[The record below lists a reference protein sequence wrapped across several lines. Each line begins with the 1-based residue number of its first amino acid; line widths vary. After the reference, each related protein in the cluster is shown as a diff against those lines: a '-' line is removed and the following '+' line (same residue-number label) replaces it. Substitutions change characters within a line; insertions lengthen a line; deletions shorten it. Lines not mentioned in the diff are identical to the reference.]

1 MKFKLIQVIIML
13 SKYALYGFFAQLF
26 LFNIIVAENANGQKM
41 ISVKEVGINL
51 NVENST
57 ISKLF
62 KEIENKTN
70 FKFSMDKFELK
81 SELNNRISIDEKNIL
96 VSDVLMEISK
106 RSGVM
111 FKQVNNN
118 INVRKIEPSN
128 RSVDVIEI
136 VSNQA
141 DVDISGKI
149 SDENNEGLPGA
160 TVVQKGTTNGT
171 TSDLDGK
178 YKLSLPEG
186 SVLAISF
193 VGYET
198 QEIVLGIESVVD
210 VQMVLDSEQLDEIV
224 VIGYGTQKKSDL
236 TGSILRADIESFR
249 EQPNISLFQ
258 SLQGSVPGLN
268 IGQVDQAGENPDI
281 SIRGTTSISGEQT
294 PLIVLDGTIYRGSI
308 IDINPNDILS
318 VDVLKDA
325 SAAAVYGSQAANGV
339 IIITSKSGRGTDKT
353 TISYSTSFTT
363 QSPIKEFRAGD
374 AEDFV
379 DQYLNGDIINSRI
392 APDYLTFNPDYFPST
407 LFKTG
412 GMQDAYDA
420 GLETNWFDLL
430 TNDNSQIV
438 NHNISIAHRNEHVST
453 FMSTGYTDQ
462 AGYHVG
468 EDYKRWNARLNLEN
482 YITDWLTVGV
492 QSFVTSSDF
501 SGLDISRNNRYLP
514 PVALARDANGDLTVN
529 PGGNQTNP
537 LRSIEQAEHTDT
549 RLNLFGN
556 IYTRIEIPFIE
567 GLSYKVNYTTNY
579 RQQNEFLF
587 RPYGANFQGDG
598 SKDIDISRSHSTDN
612 ILNFQRT
619 FAQNQNVTATLLY
632 GFEKRAGNR
641 TIAGSSIFLNDVLG
655 FNRLQAGQ
663 SDLQNV
669 RTTAFEES
677 SLYSMARLIYGYQGK
692 YLFTGTVRRDGFSGF
707 GTENKF
713 GVFPSAS
720 VAWVATDES
729 FLSDVSWLPSL
740 KVRASYG
747 TSGNRTLS
755 RYQTLA
761 EVDGSF
767 SYVDANG
774 NPLFGQEIISLASPS
789 LKWETTTGLNL
800 GVNFA
805 LFDNRITGSIDY
817 YKNNTKDVL
826 FNVSLPELSRFNQ
839 IPVNL
844 GKLKNQGV
852 DILIS
857 SVNVKKQDLT
867 WTSTV
872 NFSRNR
878 DEIVELLGFDNDGDG
893 VEDDI
898 IADGLFIGEPIDVV
912 FDYDAPGDLYQI
924 GDDIPSGAEIGTFI
938 ISDLDGVDGITPD
951 DRTIIGYESPSF
963 RFSIQNEVRY
973 KNWTFRVFV
982 NSIQGGSNRYL
993 GEDVLTSWNSVNS
1006 ESVFD
1011 RVVPAGTDYW
1021 TPENTDARYQKLRIN
1036 LGARGT
1042 RYTSRS
1048 FVRLQ
1053 DVSLSYNVDSEL
1065 LSKFNIARMKVFVSG
1080 KNLAT
1085 LTGYNGWDPE
1095 TGTGLERSGRPVMK
1109 SFSLGLNLE
1118 F

>member
-1 MKFKLIQVIIML
+1 
-13 SKYALYGFFAQLF
+13 
-26 LFNIIVAENANGQKM
+26 
-41 ISVKEVGINL
+41 
-51 NVENST
+51 
-57 ISKLF
+57 
-62 KEIENKTN
+62 
-70 FKFSMDKFELK
+70 
-81 SELNNRISIDEKNIL
+81 
-96 VSDVLMEISK
+96 
-106 RSGVM
+106 
-111 FKQVNNN
+111 
-118 INVRKIEPSN
+118 
-128 RSVDVIEI
+128 
-136 VSNQA
+136 
-141 DVDISGKI
+141 
-149 SDENNEGLPGA
+149 
-160 TVVQKGTTNGT
+160 
-171 TSDLDGK
+171 
-178 YKLSLPEG
+178 
-186 SVLAISF
+186 
-193 VGYET
+193 
-198 QEIVLGIESVVD
+198 
-210 VQMVLDSEQLDEIV
+210 
-224 VIGYGTQKKSDL
+224 
-236 TGSILRADIESFR
+236 
-249 EQPNISLFQ
+249 
-258 SLQGSVPGLN
+258 
-268 IGQVDQAGENPDI
+268 
-281 SIRGTTSISGEQT
+281 
-294 PLIVLDGTIYRGSI
+294 
-308 IDINPNDILS
+308 
-318 VDVLKDA
+318 
-325 SAAAVYGSQAANGV
+325 
-339 IIITSKSGRGTDKT
+339 
-353 TISYSTSFTT
+353 
-363 QSPIKEFRAGD
+363 
-374 AEDFV
+374 
-379 DQYLNGDIINSRI
+379 
-392 APDYLTFNPDYFPST
+392 
-407 LFKTG
+407 
-412 GMQDAYDA
+412 
-420 GLETNWFDLL
+420 
-430 TNDNSQIV
+430 
-438 NHNISIAHRNEHVST
+438 
-453 FMSTGYTDQ
+453 
-462 AGYHVG
+462 
-468 EDYKRWNARLNLEN
+468 
-482 YITDWLTVGV
+482 
-492 QSFVTSSDF
+492 
-501 SGLDISRNNRYLP
+501 
-514 PVALARDANGDLTVN
+514 
-529 PGGNQTNP
+529 
-537 LRSIEQAEHTDT
+537 
-549 RLNLFGN
+549 
-556 IYTRIEIPFIE
+556 
-567 GLSYKVNYTTNY
+567 
-579 RQQNEFLF
+579 
-587 RPYGANFQGDG
+587 
-598 SKDIDISRSHSTDN
+598 
-612 ILNFQRT
+612 
-619 FAQNQNVTATLLY
+619 
-632 GFEKRAGNR
+632 
-641 TIAGSSIFLNDVLG
+641 
-655 FNRLQAGQ
+655 
-663 SDLQNV
+663 
-669 RTTAFEES
+669 
-677 SLYSMARLIYGYQGK
+677 
-692 YLFTGTVRRDGFSGF
+692 
-707 GTENKF
+707 
-713 GVFPSAS
+713 
-720 VAWVATDES
+720 
-729 FLSDVSWLPSL
+729 
-740 KVRASYG
+740 
-747 TSGNRTLS
+747 
-755 RYQTLA
+755 LA